1 MRDAL
6 FPLVGVIIGALTVGM
21 SLNGMHGASIDGI
34 WDCYHSQ
41 ATQQYE
47 ETGWLCINRNNRDE
61 RIDDLITQEN

>member
-1 MRDAL
+1 MKEAL
-6 FPLVGVIIGALTVGM
+6 IPLAGVIIGFALAGI
-21 SLNGMHGASIDGI
+21 SSNEMHGASIDGA

-61 RIDDLITQEN
+61 RVDDLITQEN